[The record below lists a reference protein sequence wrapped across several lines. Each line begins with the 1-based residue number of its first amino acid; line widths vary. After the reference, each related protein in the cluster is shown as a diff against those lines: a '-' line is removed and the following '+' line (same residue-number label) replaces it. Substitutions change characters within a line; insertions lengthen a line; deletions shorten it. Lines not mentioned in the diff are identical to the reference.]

1 MRNYEITYIVH
12 PDLDD
17 NAFKKLNG
25 LVSSWIKDG
34 GGKITKTDIWGK
46 RKMAYAIRKQGEG
59 QYVLLQVE
67 MEPSFGREL
76 ERQLGLQES
85 VLRYLIVAAE
95 AEDESQLPVE

>member
-17 NAFKKLNG
+17 SAFKKLNDLIG
-25 LVSSWIKDG
+25 SWIKDG
-34 GGKITKTDIWGK
+34 GGKITKSDVWGK
-46 RKMAYAIRKQGEG
+46 RKMAYAIRKQDQG

-67 MEPSFGREL
+67 MDPSFGSEL

-85 VLRYLIVAAE
+85 VLRYLIVAVE
-95 AEDESQLPVE
+95 AEDEAELPVE

>member
-17 NAFKKLNG
+17 SAFKKLIDLIG
-25 LVSSWIKDG
+25 SWIKDG
-34 GGKITKTDIWGK
+34 GGKITKSDVWGK
-46 RKMAYAIRKQGEG
+46 RKMAYAIRKQDQG

-67 MEPSFGREL
+67 MDPSFGSEL

-85 VLRYLIVAAE
+85 VLRYLIVAVE
-95 AEDESQLPVE
+95 AEDEAELPVE